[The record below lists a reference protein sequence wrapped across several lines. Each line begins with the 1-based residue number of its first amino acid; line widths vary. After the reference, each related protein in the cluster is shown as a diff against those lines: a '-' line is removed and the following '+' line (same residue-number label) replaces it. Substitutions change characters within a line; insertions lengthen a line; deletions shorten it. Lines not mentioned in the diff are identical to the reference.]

1 MNLYDFYNPSGGMSG
16 NTSSYGQYRQGK
28 TSGVMNWLGQK
39 NAPQIPQ
46 NPYLGDWGSLIAQLQ
61 KTSSGQ
67 GPSLAGNAY
76 QQAHAQGL
84 QDQQMMA
91 AGGSAGQARQ
101 AGMNMTQM
109 NQGLA
114 AGYSNARL
122 QEQLAAQQ
130 ALAAT
135 LSQAGNQWFMPQS
148 ANLQAQLGTQTNGQQ
163 MMNFL
168 SQLAGGLGSLGVGR
182 GTPSK

>member
-1 MNLYDFYNPSGGMSG
+1 MATYDDWYDYINP
-16 NTSSYGQYRQGK
+16 YRWGQSAMGW
-28 TSGVMNWLGQK
+28 MGQK

-46 NPYLGDWGSLIAQLQ
+46 NPYLGDWGSLIGQLQ
-61 KTSSGQ
+61 KTASGT

-84 QDQQMMA
+84 RDQRSMA
-91 AGGSAGQARQ
+91 AGGSAGAARQ
-101 AGMNMTQM
+101 AGMNMVHM

-130 ALAAT
+130 ALAGA
-135 LSQAGNQWFMPQS
+135 LAQAGNAWFQPQQ
-148 ANLQAQLGTQTNGQQ
+148 ANLQAQLGTPSNGQQ

-168 SQLAGGLGSLGVGR
+168 QQLALGGASLA
-182 GTPSK
+182 K